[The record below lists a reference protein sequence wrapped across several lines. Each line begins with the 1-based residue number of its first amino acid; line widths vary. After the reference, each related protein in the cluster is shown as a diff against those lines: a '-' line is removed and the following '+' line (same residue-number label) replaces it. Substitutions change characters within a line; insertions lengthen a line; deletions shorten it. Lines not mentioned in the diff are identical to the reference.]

1 MEELETECITS
12 IKEIFFNFGE
22 NYFDEK
28 NVTQLRHALQCA
40 YLAEEGNSTPALITA
55 CLLHDIG
62 HLINKNACS
71 SIELGSDAEHEEKAV
86 EFLAPWFG
94 DDVLFPIRWHVP
106 AKRYLTGTDVGY
118 FSLLSAASIRSLDV
132 QGGPFSRQEI
142 IEFEQIPYFAD
153 AVKLRR
159 WDEQAK
165 SPSKTTPPLE
175 HFIPYIKQSIRE

>member
-28 NVTQLRHALQCA
+28 NVTQLRHPLQCA
-40 YLAEEGNSTPALITA
+40 YLAEEENSTPALITA

-62 HLINKNACS
+62 HLINNNACS
-71 SIELGSDAEHEEKAV
+71 SIELGIDAEHEEKAV

-94 DDVLFPIRWHVP
+94 DDVLFPIRWHVD
-106 AKRYLTGTDVGY
+106 AKRYLTGTDLEY
-118 FSLLSAASIRSLDV
+118 FSRLSTGSIRSLEV

-142 IEFEQIPYFAD
+142 I
-153 AVKLRR
+153 
-159 WDEQAK
+159 
-165 SPSKTTPPLE
+165 
-175 HFIPYIKQSIRE
+175 